1 MPNLIK
7 IRISVVWRYMKIIWI
22 REHKKCHDNIT
33 IYENSLQKFT
43 LLVCRSPP
51 LLTTAAT
58 GRRRAVGESKLELEA
73 DGGRVNGVGGKD
85 GRPAACTQDNGA
97 VLQRQRD

>member
-43 LLVCRSPP
+43 LLVWW
-51 LLTTAAT
+51 
-58 GRRRAVGESKLELEA
+58 RRI
-73 DGGRVNGVGGKD
+73 VGGSTAW
-85 GRPAACTQDNGA
+85 AARTAGQQHVHKIMERCCSDRETS
-97 VLQRQRD
+97 